1 MSVLAWV
8 THSSVRCTSKD
19 KTVTLVSFQSEILG
33 QAGQSPVITF
43 GVEKS
48 GIHVGS
54 RGMECKLQKPNGCE
68 ISCELP
74 NLQSLSLLS
83 RSLHKWFT
91 QISSRLMNTVVRRG
105 ERFERVA

>member
-1 MSVLAWV
+1 MVA
-8 THSSVRCTSKD
+8 
-19 KTVTLVSFQSEILG
+19 LVNFQSEVLG
-33 QAGQSPVITF
+33 QADQSPVITF

-54 RGMECKLQKPNGCE
+54 RGMECKLRKPNGCE
-68 ISCELP
+68 INCELP
-74 NLQSLSLLS
+74 NRWRLSLLN

-91 QISSRLMNTVVRRG
+91 QISSKLTNTVARRG